1 MIFPNNAAILGI
13 FVGILNGIPL
23 PPSLRDPLEIGTLHV
38 RFYRYIFYSIPP
50 KCWYKRLLVGGLIC
64 TFQFRPSKV

>member
-38 RFYRYIFYSIPP
+38 RFYRYIFTVSH
-50 KCWYKRLLVGGLIC
+50 
-64 TFQFRPSKV
+64 PSAGTSAYL